1 VNTISKCHICGKFF
15 DSKKKLKDH
24 KDNDHRISS
33 SHMTVNSGEALGI
46 VRDILS
52 SNDEVLSVAV
62 INRGGQIIAGESRA
76 SFKERFELGN
86 LDGQSSYGGTLAV
99 ATLSVVNEAKA
110 AFGEPQAI
118 ITIHKTC
125 KLMLVPMLSYDTL
138 IGLVFER
145 SANVDNDKLV
155 NKIER
160 LVAHAL
166 DRDHHLRS

>member
-1 VNTISKCHICGKFF
+1 
-15 DSKKKLKDH
+15 
-24 KDNDHRISS
+24 
-33 SHMTVNSGEALGI
+33 MTVNSGEALRI

-62 INRGGQIIAGESRA
+62 INRSGQIVAGESRA

-125 KLMLVPMLSYDTL
+125 KLMLVPMLSYNTL
-138 IGLVFER
+138 VGLVFER

-155 NKIER
+155 NNIER
-160 LVAHAL
+160 LVAHAV
-166 DRDHHLRS
+166 DREHHLRS

>member
-1 VNTISKCHICGKFF
+1 VNKISKCHVCGKFF

-24 KDNDHRISS
+24 KDNNHRISS
-33 SHMTVNSGEALGI
+33 SHMTVNSGEALRI
-46 VRDILS
+46 VWDILS

-62 INRGGQIIAGESRA
+62 INRSGQIIAGESRA

-99 ATLSVVNEAKA
+99 ATLSMVNEAKA

-145 SANVDNDKLV
+145 SANVDNDKLI

-160 LVAHAL
+160 SVAYAPNRNHPL
-166 DRDHHLRS
+166 PS